1 MEYSNCGS
9 ELREDN
15 KGEKQNIK
23 NSKKRL
29 RIVAFAVALMLMI
42 PCFSLLVGCGD
53 DTVNEEIT
61 WSDLLLGD
69 LLPEPGSNVGWV
81 MFDSQDILSV
91 YINDTSMTEFY
102 DYTTSCR
109 DMGFTIEADQSS
121 TSFNAYNESG
131 YKVSAF
137 FKENEKKMEINLF
150 APPEY
155 GELEWPGS
163 GYGSL
168 LPVPLF
174 KYGKIEKDDES
185 GFEAVIAE
193 TSLEELKAYAK
204 ECSDAGFSEDV
215 AEWEV
220 YYSARNAQ
228 GNKLTLE
235 YAGFNTMSVK
245 VDEPEYKVNIEV
257 ECVENAVFSRYDID
271 VYIDNSFEDTLE
283 HGTTKT
289 YSVYRKKGTYTIEFI
304 STENDDITG
313 TVSID
318 VAQNED
324 FKFTISCYDDGL
336 NVVRD

>member
-1 MEYSNCGS
+1 
-9 ELREDN
+9 
-15 KGEKQNIK
+15 
-23 NSKKRL
+23 
-29 RIVAFAVALMLMI
+29 
-42 PCFSLLVGCGD
+42 
-53 DTVNEEIT
+53 
-61 WSDLLLGD
+61 
-69 LLPEPGSNVGWV
+69 
-81 MFDSQDILSV
+81 
-91 YINDTSMTEFY
+91 
-102 DYTTSCR
+102 
-109 DMGFTIEADQSS
+109 
-121 TSFNAYNESG
+121 
-131 YKVSAF
+131 
-137 FKENEKKMEINLF
+137 MEINLF